1 MGTPQYYFTVGYTKT
16 NWEGQ
21 MTQLQSYEQTVLE
34 QGLITIHQLNQEF
47 GETKSLNTKSP
58 KLMQTLKNIKRN
70 RESNA

>member
-1 MGTPQYYFTVGYTKT
+1 
-16 NWEGQ
+16 